1 MKKKHLI
8 IILIYFIS
16 SSFQTKKFID
26 NYDSKLKITL
36 NYILTTIV
44 NSDLKKLPYKVDKN
58 NLTLYVNLRKEKD
71 LFRNSNLTFDI
82 QLWRENNFDV
92 KTNYEFNGIKIY
104 FGNTKRKFIKM
115 FKITSYLENHNKTE
129 KEEFKTIDNNKP
141 KKEKNEIQ
149 LITENPIRDPLTETN
164 IYFNH
169 NLEITYIDREQFIP
183 ILKKEISFDSDY
195 YDE

>member
-36 NYILTTIV
+36 NYILTAIV
-44 NSDLKKLPYKVDKN
+44 NSDLKKFPHKVDKN
-58 NLTLYVNLRKEKD
+58 SLTLYVNLRKEKD
-71 LFRNSNLTFDI
+71 LFRDSNLIFDI
-82 QLWRENNFDV
+82 QLWRKNDFDV
-92 KTNYEFNGIKIY
+92 KTKYEFNGIKIY

-129 KEEFKTIDNNKP
+129 KEEFKTIENNKP

-149 LITENPIRDPLTETN
+149 LITKNSIRDPLTETN

-169 NLEITYIDREQFIP
+169 NLEITYINREQFIS
-183 ILKKEISFDSDY
+183 ILKKEISFDSNY
-195 YDE
+195 YD